1 MLIPSILV
9 DYEYTLIMYTIAD
22 FIKNMGFVLI
32 KSRLEKHA
40 FIQLPVISSLM
51 YCTLLLNCAYY
62 YEVQY
67 FLFLYTFGTGFVF
80 GQSLQ
85 DLCWPFTFRLFVRQ
99 CFISLLALHIRQ
111 QTHCLTGKVNIKCE
125 KLNLVS

>member
-32 KSRLEKHA
+32 KSRQEKSC
-40 FIQLPVISSLM
+40 FYTITGNFLPNV
-51 YCTLLLNCAYY
+51 LNVPNRALY

-67 FLFLYTFGTGFVF
+67 FLFLYTFGTGLVF

-111 QTHCLTGKVNIKCE
+111 RTHCLTGKVNIKCE